1 MHHPRIERPVGQ
13 PKLLLV
19 EQVHQQE
26 RQIIKRRNPGI
37 EIIELDAIEK
47 RGTIPVEEHV
57 SQMQITVT
65 VPHVRRLR
73 RKNRAKPR
81 QQTLPSLQR
90 SRHVFRS
97 KDRRQRNEICCIL
110 PCDARHGRRPVDTGD
125 HGLAVMEGGHTA
137 RQPLDIAITAL
148 PPHEALVE
156 QATVRKAPHFQKPFD
171 DRARP
176 LQREAGSLPRDR
188 HDPQIKSRRRSPVER
203 KFPGQHIVACRQRGK
218 IEEPEI
224 HRALHLEGPITCE
237 EHVRSMRLDHLR
249 LLTPGPAR
257 RKPAKDGVC
266 PRSVHHA
273 SHPEPSH
280 GLSTPAGCIKRCGV
294 STTCQ
299 GLMPPVA
306 LLHCPAQRANR
317 ERDMSGNQPTSE
329 ELNERQRSMS
339 DGLAS
344 IVAIMMRDRRFRD
357 VRLADLDWLVMPPI
371 LVGQWKIARGTMTP
385 SKGANTEDGGRI
397 FPVAAA
403 LWACVSPEVDARLS
417 ADLDKPLILKPGEWQ
432 SGDIIWL
439 IAVPGQP
446 AYVKQL
452 LKHLQE
458 TTFQGK
464 QVKIRTADPA
474 GKPAI
479 RTLDALV
486 SKA

>member
-1 MHHPRIERPVGQ
+1 
-13 PKLLLV
+13 
-19 EQVHQQE
+19 
-26 RQIIKRRNPGI
+26 
-37 EIIELDAIEK
+37 
-47 RGTIPVEEHV
+47 
-57 SQMQITVT
+57 
-65 VPHVRRLR
+65 
-73 RKNRAKPR
+73 
-81 QQTLPSLQR
+81 
-90 SRHVFRS
+90 
-97 KDRRQRNEICCIL
+97 
-110 PCDARHGRRPVDTGD
+110 
-125 HGLAVMEGGHTA
+125 
-137 RQPLDIAITAL
+137 
-148 PPHEALVE
+148 
-156 QATVRKAPHFQKPFD
+156 
-171 DRARP
+171 
-176 LQREAGSLPRDR
+176 
-188 HDPQIKSRRRSPVER
+188 
-203 KFPGQHIVACRQRGK
+203 
-218 IEEPEI
+218 
-224 HRALHLEGPITCE
+224 
-237 EHVRSMRLDHLR
+237 
-249 LLTPGPAR
+249 
-257 RKPAKDGVC
+257 
-266 PRSVHHA
+266 
-273 SHPEPSH
+273 
-280 GLSTPAGCIKRCGV
+280 
-294 STTCQ
+294 
-299 GLMPPVA
+299 
-306 LLHCPAQRANR
+306 
-317 ERDMSGNQPTSE
+317 MSGNQPTSE